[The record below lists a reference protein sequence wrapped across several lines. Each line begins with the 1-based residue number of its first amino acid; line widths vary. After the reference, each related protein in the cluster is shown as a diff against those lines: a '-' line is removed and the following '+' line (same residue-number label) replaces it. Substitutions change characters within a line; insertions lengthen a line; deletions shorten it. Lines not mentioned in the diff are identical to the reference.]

1 VKIWRLKKKKK
12 KKTKKKGN
20 ASSKIDGKL
29 ISKLGY
35 LKSNEEINSMS
46 DTKDNIKKN

>member
-1 VKIWRLKKKKK
+1 MEID
-12 KKTKKKGN
+12 KKGN

-46 DTKDNIKKN
+46 DTKDNIKKKLKTKIFF